1 MSPIMEFKRHTIF
14 GWTYFYKELPAGYR
28 YSVVVP
34 TDTSFAAAKTIAYWV
49 AGNVVGESNV
59 RGRAAGDLTDLS
71 LSLPAGKYI
80 WKVESDTKWWCTH
93 AVANDGAVPDVTKV
107 IIEADDTATFNSGT
121 LLFLAEGVFKVNGGE
136 AVQGPKPYKVVT
148 DGTTFK
154 AVTKTYGLTFAKER

>member
-49 AGNVVGESNV
+49 AGNVVSESNV

-93 AVANDGAVPDVTKV
+93 AVANGGEVPEVTKT
-107 IIEADDTATFNSGT
+107 IIEAGDTATFDVGA
-121 LLFLAEGVFKVNGGE
+121 LLFLAEGKFTVNGGD
-136 AVQGPKPYKVVT
+136 AVQGPKTYKVVT
-148 DGTTFK
+148 EGTQFT
-154 AVTKTYGLTFAKER
+154 AITKTYGLMFNKER